1 MEIKRTIHEFQR
13 GLAAVLVLV
22 MGAVAGMVQA
32 AAPKAG
38 PPAAKVP
45 ADPPAAKPGV
55 KPAEELVPSAKP
67 EDPVVAAV
75 LATKPTT
82 PLERVRAAELL
93 VRLGRADLAK
103 GFLKQVLEAKLE
115 EGQLA
120 DLGVELG
127 SVFFMRLAARQELAP
142 EAAQVRD
149 AVFGAMKARL
159 EDPKRLE
166 ELIRQLQDASL
177 EKRDR
182 AIAGLREAHQAGAV
196 ALIGVLADQARQ
208 AEYPAVRA
216 VLVQMGG
223 DAVGPL
229 LACLDASDD
238 RLRAEAAL
246 LLARMDVQDAV
257 LPLRVL
263 AVAETASPSL
273 RSAAA
278 EALRRL
284 GAQTPGSPREVA
296 ELLLR
301 MAQDYYTGQRV
312 IPADLEGRVLLWQW
326 DQAKGRPTGERLPVR
341 EVRLRR
347 AARWASQAYQL
358 LPDDQRI
365 RILYL
370 ASMLEEAKYAHGLDK
385 PLPAGKN
392 TAVDRAGSFGLE
404 TLEAA
409 LRFAL
414 ESRHLVAAVGLIEV
428 MSRLNPTEAVLRR
441 TSELSPLV
449 QALRSGDRRLRMT
462 ALGAIVG
469 MRPTAAFPG
478 SSYVV
483 EALEFFAASQGTRRA
498 MVVSPQTETC
508 SALGGYLTEEGYK
521 VDTARNGREALR
533 LLLECPDYEL
543 VWVDAALRTPEP
555 VVLVQQLRRD
565 GRTADLLVGIFCNQ
579 EDAERLRQMIGEDA
593 RLLVFPQPYQAEAA
607 KQYLGQMAAMEGPEW
622 VGFEERQRQASQAM
636 LWLAELAQQSR
647 KLYDLHG
654 LEPTVQKALYAPQ
667 LGVAAAKVLACLGTP
682 SSQKTLVDFASRGTQ
697 PIELRQAAVEAFGQ
711 SVQKFGILL
720 TTTEIEQQYDRYN
733 ASRHL
738 PVETQ
743 KVLGRILDVIESA
756 GSDGRKPSD
765 KQVPQKQKPKE

>member
-1 MEIKRTIHEFQR
+1 MDIKRTIKESER
-13 GLAAVLVLV
+13 RVAAVIILVIGGV
-22 MGAVAGMVQA
+22 VVGMVQA
-32 AAPKAG
+32 AAPKAN
-38 PPAAKVP
+38 PPE
-45 ADPPAAKPGV
+45 AKPGV
-55 KPAEELVPSAKP
+55 KPAEEKVPSAKP

-93 VRLGRADLAK
+93 ARLGRPDLAK
-103 GFLKQVLEAKLE
+103 NFLRQVVEAKLD

-142 EAAQVRD
+142 EAPQVRD
-149 AVFGAMKARL
+149 AVFAAMKARL

-166 ELIRQLQDASL
+166 ELIRQLQDGSV

-182 AIAGLREAHQAGAV
+182 AIAGLREAHQAGAI
-196 ALIGVLADQARQ
+196 ALIGVLTDQARQ
-208 AEYPAVRA
+208 AEYPMVRS

-229 LACLDASDD
+229 LACLEAPDD

-246 LLARMDVQDAV
+246 LLGRMEVHEAV

-263 AVAETASPSL
+263 AVAETSSASL
-273 RSAAA
+273 RSAAV
-278 EALRRL
+278 EALHRL

-296 ELLLR
+296 ELLFR
-301 MAQDYYTGQRV
+301 IAQDYYTGQRV
-312 IPADLEGRVLLWQW
+312 IPADLEGQVLYWRW
-326 DQAKGRPTGERLPVR
+326 DAAKGRPTSERLPER

-347 AARWASQAYQL
+347 SARWASQAYQL
-358 LPDDQRI
+358 LPDEQRI

-370 ASMLEEAKYAHGLDK
+370 VSMLEEAKYAHGLDK
-385 PLPAGKN
+385 PLPVGKD
-392 TAVDRAGSFGLE
+392 AAADRAASFGLE

-414 ESRHLVAAVGLIEV
+414 QSRHSVAAVGVIEV
-428 MSRLNPTEAVLRR
+428 MSRLNPTEALLRR
-441 TSELSPLV
+441 TSEVSPMV
-449 QALRSGDRRLRMT
+449 QALRHGDRRLRMA
-462 ALGAIVG
+462 ALGAIFG

-483 EALEFFAASQGTRRA
+483 EALEFLAASQGTRRA
-498 MVVSPQTETC
+498 MVVSPQAETC
-508 SALGGYLTEEGYK
+508 SELGGYLTEEGYK
-521 VDTARNGREALR
+521 VDIARTGREALR

-555 VVLVQQLRRD
+555 MVLVQQLRRD

-579 EDAERLRQMIGEDA
+579 EDAERLRQMAGEDD
-593 RLLVFPQPYQAEAA
+593 RLLVFLRPYQAEAA
-607 KQYLGQMAAMEGPEW
+607 KQDLLRMSAMQGPEW
-622 VGFEERQRQASQAM
+622 VGFEERQRQAVQAM
-636 LWLAELAQQSR
+636 RWLAELAQQGP

-654 LEPTVQKALYAPQ
+654 LEPTVQRALYVPQ
-667 LGVAAAKVLACLGTP
+667 LGAAAAKVLACLGTP

-765 KQVPQKQKPKE
+765 KPDKKVPEKQKPKE

>member
-1 MEIKRTIHEFQR
+1 
-13 GLAAVLVLV
+13 
-22 MGAVAGMVQA
+22 
-32 AAPKAG
+32 
-38 PPAAKVP
+38 
-45 ADPPAAKPGV
+45 
-55 KPAEELVPSAKP
+55 
-67 EDPVVAAV
+67 
-75 LATKPTT
+75 
-82 PLERVRAAELL
+82 
-93 VRLGRADLAK
+93 
-103 GFLKQVLEAKLE
+103 
-115 EGQLA
+115 
-120 DLGVELG
+120 
-127 SVFFMRLAARQELAP
+127 
-142 EAAQVRD
+142 
-149 AVFGAMKARL
+149 
-159 EDPKRLE
+159 
-166 ELIRQLQDASL
+166 
-177 EKRDR
+177 
-182 AIAGLREAHQAGAV
+182 
-196 ALIGVLADQARQ
+196 
-208 AEYPAVRA
+208 
-216 VLVQMGG
+216 
-223 DAVGPL
+223 
-229 LACLDASDD
+229 
-238 RLRAEAAL
+238 
-246 LLARMDVQDAV
+246 
-257 LPLRVL
+257 
-263 AVAETASPSL
+263 
-273 RSAAA
+273 
-278 EALRRL
+278 
-284 GAQTPGSPREVA
+284 
-296 ELLLR
+296 
-301 MAQDYYTGQRV
+301 
-312 IPADLEGRVLLWQW
+312 
-326 DQAKGRPTGERLPVR
+326 
-341 EVRLRR
+341 
-347 AARWASQAYQL
+347 
-358 LPDDQRI
+358 
-365 RILYL
+365 
-370 ASMLEEAKYAHGLDK
+370 MLEEAKYAHGLDK